1 MNLSNSWGSNH
12 FYINVR
18 FHKRNICLFESLQL
32 LHVSLVF
39 FIFGAVQSPYL
50 NLESIISPFF
60 RTPYSSLRELNE
72 SYFLGIWNLYA
83 NVRKLRH
90 FSINKNSLKLFGN
103 SSNLLFFQMSW
114 ATDVRNL
121 FCYEKYKRSAIKI
134 LQGQDLLYM
143 YVPFTERG
151 N

>member
-18 FHKRNICLFESLQL
+18 FHKRNICLFESLFMYL
-32 LHVSLVF
+32 WVF
-39 FIFGAVQSPYL
+39 YFWSCSISISQSRI
-50 NLESIISPFF
+50 NNFTFF
-60 RTPYSSLRELNE
+60 SRTPYSSLRELNE

-121 FCYEKYKRSAIKI
+121 FCYEKYKRSAI
-134 LQGQDLLYM
+134 
-143 YVPFTERG
+143 
-151 N
+151 